1 MFLIDNN
8 ENKITFFSQDNSI
21 VIEFKKE
28 KVNRTFSFAKNDSE
42 DRYLYT
48 MKFMN
53 NLGTTIKEIQLSDAE
68 MYMLLDNVYSFI
80 SLNLESIFLSL
91 SCKDS
96 TGINYI
102 LSIETIIP
110 DTQITIENMF
120 EYKKNVFKLSE
131 VSADNLTTI
140 ITFEISNTIAEFVDC
155 VYNICIKDRND
166 ISSDENITCDNIG
179 TLIKPNFLL

>member
-1 MFLIDNN
+1 MLLIDNKIVFN
-8 ENKITFFSQDNSI
+8 SQENDI
-21 VIEFKKE
+21 VVEFKKE

-53 NLGTTIKEIQLSDAE
+53 RLGTTLKEIQLSDAE
-68 MYMLLDNVYSFI
+68 MYMLLDNMYSFI
-80 SLNLESIFLSL
+80 SLNLDSIFLSL

-102 LSIETIIP
+102 LSIESVEFNEP
-110 DTQITIENMF
+110 ITLDNIF
-120 EYKKNVFKLSE
+120 KLKKNIFKLSE
-131 VSADNLTTI
+131 NNGDTLNSI
-140 ITFEISNTIAEFVDC
+140 IVFEISNTIAEFIDC

-166 ISSDENITCDNIG
+166 ISSDEKILYDNIG
-179 TLIKPNFLL
+179 TLIKPDFLL